1 MAVPL
6 QRQVFEISRAAEY
19 FTVRELQAQ
28 TGQLEEN
35 FAKVVLKELV
45 DNALDACET
54 AGVTPEITIEVSG
67 QDTIAM
73 AVSDNGPG
81 LPPETIRRI
90 LNFSTR
96 TSDKA
101 AYRSPSR
108 GAQGNALKTILG
120 IPSALG
126 GKAPVIVESQ
136 GVRHSIRAWTDPA
149 GNLQIDH
156 QQDDFDCQ
164 GTRVAVTLPGED
176 QIFFPMWWGKAF
188 ALLNP
193 HALVR
198 IRQFDD
204 HSELLTSKMAKPGK
218 FTTPA
223 STSPETGANG
233 CPPTSP
239 LFIGTT

>member
-1 MAVPL
+1 MAVQL
-6 QRQVFEISRAAEY
+6 QSQVFEISRAAEY
-19 FTVRELQAQ
+19 FSVRELQAQ
-28 TGQLEEN
+28 TGQLAEN

-54 AGVTPEITIEVSG
+54 AGVKPEISIEVSG
-67 QDTIAM
+67 QDTISM
-73 AVSDNGPG
+73 AVHDNGPG

-101 AYRSPSR
+101 AYCSPSR
-108 GAQGNALKTILG
+108 RAQGNALKTIIG

-136 GVRHSIRAWTDPA
+136 EVRHSIRAWTDPA

-156 QQDDFDCQ
+156 HQDIFDCQ
-164 GTRVAVTLPGED
+164 GTRVTVMLPGAD
-176 QIFFPMWWGKAF
+176 QLLSPNWWGQSF

-193 HALVR
+193 HVLVR
-198 IRQFDD
+198 IR
-204 HSELLTSKMAKPGK
+204 HSENGSERANIVDGKNWKIYHPSVDFPGGWRK
-218 FTTPA
+218 WLPM
-223 STSPETGANG
+223 G
-233 CPPTSP
+233 
-239 LFIGTT
+239 